1 MMGDGAE
8 AGGNG
13 GPSTP
18 DATAA
23 VAQSRG
29 DGSAPPP
36 AKSPEPSL
44 RDISGFRLGE
54 RLTAASTTTRAERV
68 DDDPVYRPLQIYTI
82 DPTGR
87 RLEGKTAEINVPYE
101 RLEPGPVG
109 KRFAVVAN
117 PQGPMGKYPPVDLD
131 EPRLLIANG
140 RVPAPTDAA
149 FHHQMVYA
157 VAMSTF
163 AIFRNAL
170 GREPTWGFPN
180 QRLSLVPHASQE
192 ANASYSRAKQSLEFG
207 WFRVKPESAGK
218 LPPNGLV
225 FACLSHD
232 VIAHELTHAMLD
244 GMRVRFNTATNGDVS
259 AFHEAFADLV
269 ALLQRFSYRKVVI
282 ANILKTNGDLTK
294 DNDLLN
300 LVFEL
305 ALGQGGASLRKVD
318 LTATQMYDPTQE
330 SHELGQVLVS
340 AVIEAFLTIY
350 KRRSAPLIRMAMNG
364 LTSVPADRAMSYELM
379 NELTKLASSL
389 ASQVLNMCVRAI
401 DYCPPVDITLGEYLR
416 ALITADY
423 DLVPDDPLAYREAM
437 VDAFVRRKIYPPDVT
452 ALTEDG
458 LLWKAPPSKMREP
471 ELDFGALRFSGDP
484 GQVAN
489 KDELLRQ
496 ARLIGELV
504 TKPANLADFG
514 LAAPGDPL
522 LKGHKVELP
531 VVESVRCA
539 RRVGPNG
546 QLAFD
551 LIAEVSQKRKVP
563 GGGGYPGFDFY
574 GGATI
579 IFGSRGEVRYVVG
592 KGITNNDRLTKQQ
605 YLAATDGAEVFG
617 AALCRHSM
625 RLHTPLADK
634 A

>member
-1 MMGDGAE
+1 MGDEAE
-8 AGGNG
+8 TMGGG

-18 DATAA
+18 GATAA

-29 DGSAPPP
+29 EGGAPPAAKP
-36 AKSPEPSL
+36 AAPSAH
-44 RDISGFRLGE
+44 GGVGYRLGQ
-54 RLTAASTTTRAERV
+54 RLTAASTTTRAERS

-109 KRFAVVAN
+109 KRFEVIVN
-117 PQGPMGKYPPVDLD
+117 PQGPMGKYDPVDLD

-140 RVPAPTDAA
+140 RVPAPTDVV

-170 GREPTWGFPN
+170 GREPTWGFAN
-180 QRLSLVPHASQE
+180 QRLTLVPHASQE
-192 ANASYSRAKQSLEFG
+192 ANAAYSRDKQSLEFG

-232 VIAHELTHAMLD
+232 IIAHELTHALLD
-244 GMRVRFNTATNGDVS
+244 GMRVRFNTATNRDVS

-269 ALLQRFSYRKVVI
+269 ALLQRFSYRKVVV

-300 LVFEL
+300 MVFEL
-305 ALGQGGASLRKVD
+305 ALGQGGSSLRQVD
-318 LTATQMYDPTQE
+318 LTASKKYDSTLE
-330 SHELGQVLVS
+330 SHELGLVLVS

-350 KRRSAPLIRMAMNG
+350 KRRSAPLIRMATNG
-364 LTSVPADRAMSYELM
+364 LTSVPPDRAMPYELM
-379 NELTKLASSL
+379 NELTKLASGL

-423 DLVPDDPLAYREAM
+423 DLVPDDPYAYREAM

-458 LLWKAPPSKMREP
+458 LLWKAPLHKMREP
-471 ELDFGALRFSGDP
+471 QLDFGALRFSGDP

-514 LAAPGDPL
+514 LAALGDPAL
-522 LKGHKVELP
+522 GGDRVDPP

-539 RRVGPNG
+539 RRVGPDG

-551 LIAEVSQKRKVP
+551 LVAEVSQKRKVP
-563 GGGGYPGFDFY
+563 GGGGLPGFDFY

-579 IFGSRGEVRYVVG
+579 IFGSRGEVRYVVS
-592 KGITNNDRLTKQQ
+592 KGITNSDRLTKQQ
-605 YLAATDGAEVFG
+605 YLAATDGADVFG

-625 RLHTPLADK
+625 RLHTPLAEK

>member
-1 MMGDGAE
+1 MADEAETMGG
-8 AGGNG
+8 G

-18 DATAA
+18 EATAA

-29 DGSAPPP
+29 ESGVPLAAKPAPPS
-36 AKSPEPSL
+36 AH
-44 RDISGFRLGE
+44 GAVGYRLGE
-54 RLTAASTTTRAERV
+54 RLTAASTTTRAGHW
-68 DDDPVYRPLQIYTI
+68 DDDPIYRPLQIYTI

-117 PQGPMGKYPPVDLD
+117 PQGPMGKYPAVDLD

-180 QRLSLVPHASQE
+180 QRLTLVPHASQE
-192 ANASYSRAKQSLEFG
+192 ANASYSRATQSLEFG

-232 VIAHELTHAMLD
+232 IIAHELTHALLD

-282 ANILKTNGDLTK
+282 ANILRTNGDLTK

-318 LTATQMYDPTQE
+318 LTAAKMYDPTQE
-330 SHELGQVLVS
+330 PHELGLVLVS

-364 LTSVPADRAMSYELM
+364 LTTVPPDRAMSYELM
-379 NELTKLASSL
+379 NELTKLASGL

-458 LLWKAPPSKMREP
+458 LLWRAPASKMREP

-514 LAAPGDPL
+514 LAASGDPL

-539 RRVGPNG
+539 RRVGPDG

-551 LIAEVSQKRKVP
+551 LVAEVSQKRKVP

-579 IFGSRGEVRYVVG
+579 IFGSRGEVRYVVS

-625 RLHTPLADK
+625 RLHTPLGEK
-634 A
+634 S